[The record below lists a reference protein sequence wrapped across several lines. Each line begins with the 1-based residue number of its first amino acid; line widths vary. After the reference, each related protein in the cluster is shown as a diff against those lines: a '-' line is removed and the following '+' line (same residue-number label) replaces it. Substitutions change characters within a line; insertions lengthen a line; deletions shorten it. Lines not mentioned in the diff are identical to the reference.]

1 MTLLGLAACAFVVL
15 MCVSFGVN
23 IERRAQRNAMI
34 REQVRLTLAERNLN
48 SAAVRAEH
56 QL

>member
-1 MTLLGLAACAFVVL
+1 MILLQLAACAFVVL